1 MDQCAQD
8 SASKCNQQCRFFI
21 NELDASGMVL
31 WFMMDD
37 TMVWFYVLH
46 ITVMSKTKYVS
57 SASS

>member
-31 WFMMDD
+31 WFMMIPWSGF
-37 TMVWFYVLH
+37 TFYTSL
-46 ITVMSKTKYVS
+46 
-57 SASS
+57 

>member
-1 MDQCAQD
+1 MHKVVQV
-8 SASKCNQQCRFFI
+8 SATNNVDFLSMNWMLAVWCYGFY
-21 NELDASGMVL
+21 
-31 WFMMDD
+31 DD